1 MSGMSQDAG
10 KRRTLRRLLYLTAAM
25 FGFVFSLVPLY
36 NVFCEVTGLNGKPGR
51 MSEREAALAQPVDTT
66 RTVTVEFI
74 ANVNENLP
82 WEFRP
87 KVVRMQVHPGQFHD
101 AAYIARNLTD
111 RDMTGQAVPSVTPNV
126 AAAHFNK
133 VECFCF
139 TEQRFKAG
147 EGREM
152 GLRFM
157 VDPRLPRDITT
168 VTLSYTFFD
177 KARPSAAAA
186 PAPASISEQL

>member
-1 MSGMSQDAG
+1 MASDAG
-10 KRRTLRRLLYLTAAM
+10 KRRTLRRLLYVTAAM
-25 FGFVFSLVPLY
+25 FGFAYSMVPLY
-36 NVFCEVTGLNGKPGR
+36 NVFCEVTGLNGKTGR
-51 MSEREAALAQPVDTT
+51 MSVSEAALAQPVDSS

-87 KVVRMQVHPGQFHD
+87 KVVRMQVHPGEFYD
-101 AAYIARNLTD
+101 AAYVARNLTD
-111 RDMTGQAVPSVTPNV
+111 HDMTGQAVPSVTPNV

-157 VDPRLPRDITT
+157 VDPKLPEDIGT

-177 KARPSAAAA
+177 KARPSTATA
-186 PAPASISEQL
+186 PSITERL